1 MGGGQG
7 GRKRIA
13 SHGVHRVSR
22 RRHKT
27 GELRRWPWNVL
38 SNLPYSTCVRA
49 VDMCV
54 ICERFK
60 RKPCA
65 GTIVCLPI
73 WSSSRCVSAS
83 SQHTYVCTP
92 PAEPGG
98 ASGGLFARMHKPQ
111 THVQGTMFVG
121 AVPWLSAGLH
131 DAGGFRAHCSQVP
144 HRRTSVPADHARR
157 SRTPPISAWRSTSPM
172 LAQSRVEC
180 RDTEIHRVSM

>member
-131 DAGGFRAHCSQVP
+131 DAGGFRAHCSLGTAQTNICSGGSRAPFSHASDLGLAVHIP
-144 HRRTSVPADHARR
+144 HA
-157 SRTPPISAWRSTSPM
+157 SAE
-172 LAQSRVEC
+172 QSRVS
-180 RDTEIHRVSM
+180 RH